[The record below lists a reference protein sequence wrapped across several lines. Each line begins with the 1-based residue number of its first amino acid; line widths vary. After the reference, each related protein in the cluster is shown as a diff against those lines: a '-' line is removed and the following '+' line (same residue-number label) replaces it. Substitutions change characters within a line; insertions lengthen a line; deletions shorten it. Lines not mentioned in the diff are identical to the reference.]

1 MHGRSGRR
9 THNRPAMTEQHH
21 PERRTAPRKNPV
33 KSAAERLVE
42 AERKALV
49 GMLKAQRRERRV

>member
-1 MHGRSGRR
+1 
-9 THNRPAMTEQHH
+9 MTEQHQTEH
-21 PERRTAPRKNPV
+21 RSTPRKNPV

>member
-1 MHGRSGRR
+1 MHRTQNRS
-9 THNRPAMTEQHH
+9 AMTEQHH
-21 PERRTAPRKNPV
+21 SERRSVPRKNPV
-33 KSAAERLVE
+33 KSPAERLVE